1 MDKVKA
7 VKNINK
13 IGKAGTA
20 ISTVIQVFLIIGI
33 VGVIVGAAFLLTIPS
48 DLFSFSINSGG
59 NMEFDVDGIAE
70 AGFKLF
76 SKDPE
81 GSFVDVDFTMNG
93 IDYEAVNTEVNG
105 SHVSMELEG
114 TSNVITP
121 ARLGI
126 VLAAAGVILLMTMA
140 VMIFIKKLCKSIRD
154 CESPFDQ
161 TVIKNLEHCAWAL
174 IPWIFVSG
182 ISQNFIKAGLTGGR
196 NMMFSVNLSTVLVIL
211 LIFAL
216 TYIFKYGAQLQ
227 TESDE
232 TL

>member
-1 MDKVKA
+1 MDKERA

-20 ISTVIQVFLIIGI
+20 ISSIMQVFLIIGL
-33 VGVIVGAAFLLTIPS
+33 VGIIVGAAFLLTIPS

-59 NMEFDVDGIAE
+59 YMEFNVDGMTE
-70 AGFKLF
+70 GGLKLF
-76 SKDPE
+76 SKDPA
-81 GSFVDVDFTMNG
+81 GSFADVDFSMNG
-93 IDYEAVNTEVNG
+93 IDYKAVNTEVNG
-105 SHVSMELEG
+105 SHVSMDLEG

-121 ARLGI
+121 ARLCI
-126 VLAAAGVILLMTMA
+126 VLAAAGVIVLMTMA
-140 VMIFIKKLCKSIRD
+140 VMIFIKKLCRSIRD

-161 TVIKNLEHCAWAL
+161 TVIKNLEHCAWVL
-174 IPWIFVSG
+174 IPWVVVSG
-182 ISQNFIKAGLTGGR
+182 ISQNFIKAALTGGR
-196 NMMFSVNLSTVLVIL
+196 NMMFSINLSTVLVIL